1 MQSLGNPQD
10 QLSKTLEA
18 CIQSV
23 TYSGQWLTSFL
34 SFLSIT
40 LEGMAEVTSV
50 IKDILFYDTHE
61 PCGLYQQHPL
71 KCVSHAGGMR

>member
-1 MQSLGNPQD
+1 MHTECHLPWTVADPIS
-10 QLSKTLEA
+10 
-18 CIQSV
+18 I
-23 TYSGQWLTSFL
+23 
-34 SFLSIT
+34 FLSIL